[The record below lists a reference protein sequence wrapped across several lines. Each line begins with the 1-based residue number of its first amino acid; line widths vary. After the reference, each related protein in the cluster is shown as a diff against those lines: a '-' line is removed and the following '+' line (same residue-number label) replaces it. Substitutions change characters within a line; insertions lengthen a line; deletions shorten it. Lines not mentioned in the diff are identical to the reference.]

1 MCLKVMEELNRTG
14 ERYKVCDVFVLSAK
28 SKVLGSVIS
37 PEVLMTIAYLY
48 SHHEVI
54 GSNRSNRDYKT

>member
-1 MCLKVMEELNRTG
+1 MV
-14 ERYKVCDVFVLSAK
+14 YDFFVRIAK

-37 PEVLMTIAYLY
+37 PELLMAIRYLY
-48 SHHEVI
+48 FHHEVI